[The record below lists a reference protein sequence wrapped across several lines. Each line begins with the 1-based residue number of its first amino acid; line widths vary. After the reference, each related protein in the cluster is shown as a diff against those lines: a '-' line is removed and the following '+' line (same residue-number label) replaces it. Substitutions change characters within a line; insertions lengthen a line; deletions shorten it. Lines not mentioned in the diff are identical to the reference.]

1 MLSTVITITPLSLS
15 WCYTEF
21 GQGRGTLRNN
31 PLSLSWCYTEFG
43 QGRGTLRSNP
53 LSLCWCYTE
62 FGQGRAAGLGDVTIK
77 QVCHF
82 QARNTPVPFLVLQ
95 RVRAGEGC
103 GFLGEMTIEQVW
115 HFQPQSTPVPFLV
128 LHRVRAGEG
137 CRVAHMLVNVTQS
150 LSCCSLVTLASDVLQ
165 RALLS
170 SAPVSS
176 PWFVASKLEGS
187 RASAW

>member
-1 MLSTVITITPLSLS
+1 MECKFWYMRDMTSNRCVIVRPETPLSLS
-15 WCYTEF
+15 WCYTE
-21 GQGRGTLRNN
+21 L
-31 PLSLSWCYTEFG
+31 
-43 QGRGTLRSNP
+43 
-53 LSLCWCYTE
+53 
-62 FGQGRAAGLGDVTIK
+62 GQGRAA
-77 QVCHF
+77 
-82 QARNTPVPFLVLQ
+82 
-95 RVRAGEGC
+95 

-150 LSCCSLVTLASDVLQ
+150 LLCCSLVTLASDVLQ
-165 RALLS
+165 RALLAFLS
-170 SAPVSS
+170 SPPVSS

>member
-1 MLSTVITITPLSLS
+1 MLHRV
-15 WCYTEF
+15 WAGEGCGF
-21 GQGRGTLRNN
+21 G
-31 PLSLSWCYTEFG
+31 C
-43 QGRGTLRSNP
+43 
-53 LSLCWCYTE
+53 
-62 FGQGRAAGLGDVTIK
+62 DVTIE
-77 QVCHF
+77 QVCNF
-82 QARNTPVPFLVLQ
+82 QARNTPVPFLVLH

-103 GFLGEMTIEQVW
+103 GFLGEMTIDQVW

-165 RALLS
+165 RALLAFLS

-176 PWFVASKLEGS
+176 PWFVASRLEGC